1 VNAAA
6 DTGTVVG
13 PARGGARG
21 AGAII
26 RAGAAT
32 DCRPWPRFVLGAEAW
47 AALAAAADDDEAG
60 GAALLALWAEPGVVH
75 AAFQEEDGAVLLA
88 SCAAPEGRYAAL
100 SPAWPAAP
108 FERAV
113 RDLWGLSAAGGAD
126 ARPFVDHGRW
136 AVSAPLSAQPL
147 PRSGPPLQ
155 PEFRPPA
162 AGDGLH
168 QSPLGPVRP
177 VPLGAVHLR
186 VHALGGTVRE
196 MEAQGGYGHRGLVGL
211 MLGRSPRAAARVA
224 ARVAVADGAVAHAL
238 AFARAA
244 EAATGTVPPPRAVAL
259 RALMGELERIAGHLR
274 WWGGVCAAA
283 GLAWPEA
290 RCAVLREGVLRAA
303 GAAFGHRLMLDRVVP
318 GGVAADLGR
327 DGPGALHEALAAVA
341 AALPEL
347 EGVAENHAGLRDR
360 LAGRVATAPALV
372 ARLGAGGPVGRA
384 AGRGADARRLPG
396 GDGWAAAL
404 GLVVPVLAA
413 GDAEARQRVLLA
425 EIRASLGLAQALLDG
440 MPPPGEV
447 LAPWPQ
453 RGGEGVGVVEGPRG
467 LCLHWLALDG
477 DGQIRAA
484 FALDPA
490 WGHWPLL
497 AAAMAGAPA
506 SELPL
511 AERSLACS
519 ASGVDL

>member
-1 VNAAA
+1 MSA
-6 DTGTVVG
+6 
-13 PARGGARG
+13 GGARTVSVG
-21 AGAII
+21 VAEARSAGAII

-32 DCRPWPRFVLGAEAW
+32 GCRPWPRFVLGAEAW
-47 AALAAAADDDEAG
+47 AAVAASDG
-60 GAALLALWAEPGVVH
+60 GGFALLALWAEPGVVH
-75 AAFQEEDGAVLLA
+75 AAFQEADGGVLLA
-88 SCAAPEGRYAAL
+88 SCAAPDGRYAAL
-100 SPAWPAAP
+100 SPTWPATP

-126 ARPFVDHGRW
+126 ARPLVDHGRW

-147 PRSGPPLQ
+147 PRSAPPVQ
-155 PEFRPPA
+155 PEFAPPA
-162 AGDGLH
+162 GEGLH
-168 QSPLGPVRP
+168 QIPLGPVRP
-177 VPLGAVHLR
+177 IPLGAVHLR
-186 VHALGGTVRE
+186 LHALGGTVAA
-196 MEAQGGYGHRGLVGL
+196 MEAQGGYGHRGIVAL

-224 ARVAVADGAVAHAL
+224 ARVAADGTVAHSL

-283 GLAWPEA
+283 GLRWPEA
-290 RCAVLREGVLRAA
+290 RSAVLREGVLRAA

-347 EGVAENHAGLRDR
+347 EDAGENHGGLRDR
-360 LAGRVATAPALV
+360 LVGRVVTAPALV
-372 ARLGAGGPVGRA
+372 ARLGAAGPVGRA
-384 AGRGADARRLPG
+384 AGRGLDARRLPG
-396 GDGWAAAL
+396 GDGWAASL
-404 GLVVPVLAA
+404 GLHVPMLAA

-425 EIRASLGLAQALLDG
+425 EVRGSLGLAQALLDG
-440 MPPPGEV
+440 MPPGEV

-467 LCLHWLALDG
+467 LCLHWLALDD

-484 FALDPA
+484 FPFDPA

-497 AAAMAGAPA
+497 SAAMAGAPA

-511 AERSLACS
+511 AERSLLCS
-519 ASGVDL
+519 VAGVDL

>member
-1 VNAAA
+1 M
-6 DTGTVVG
+6 
-13 PARGGARG
+13 
-21 AGAII
+21 
-26 RAGAAT
+26 
-32 DCRPWPRFVLGAEAW
+32 
-47 AALAAAADDDEAG
+47 
-60 GAALLALWAEPGVVH
+60 H
-75 AAFQEEDGAVLLA
+75 AAFQDADGGILLA
-88 SCAAPEGRYAAL
+88 SCAAAEGRYAAL

-126 ARPFVDHGRW
+126 ARPLLDHGRW

-147 PRSGPPLQ
+147 PRSGRRRCSRN
-155 PEFRPPA
+155 FRPPA
-162 AGDGLH
+162 GEGLH
-168 QSPLGPVRP
+168 QIPLGPVRP

-186 VHALGGTVRE
+186 LHALGGTVAA
-196 MEAQGGYGHRGLVGL
+196 MEAQGGYGHRGVVGL

-224 ARVAVADGAVAHAL
+224 ARIAAADSAVAHAL

-244 EAATGTVPPPRAVAL
+244 EAATGTAPPPRAVAL

-283 GLAWPEA
+283 GLRWPEA
-290 RCAVLREGVLRAA
+290 RCAALREGVLRAA
-303 GAAFGHRLMLDRVVP
+303 GVAFGHRLMLDRVVP

-327 DGPGALHEALAAVA
+327 DGPVALHDALAAVS

-347 EGVAENHAGLRDR
+347 RAVGENHGGLRDR
-360 LAGRVATAPALV
+360 LVGRVVTAPELV

-384 AGRGADARRLPG
+384 AGRSADARCLPG
-396 GDGWAAAL
+396 SDSWAAAL
-404 GLVVPVLAA
+404 GLVVPTMGA
-413 GDAEARQRVLLA
+413 GDAKSRQRVLLA
-425 EIRASLGLAQALLDG
+425 ELRASLRLAQALLDG
-440 MPPPGEV
+440 MPAGEV

-453 RGGEGVGVVEGPRG
+453 RGGEGVGVVEAPRG

-484 FALDPA
+484 FAVDPA

-497 AAAMAGAPA
+497 AAAMADAPA

-511 AERSLACS
+511 SERSLMCS

>member
-1 VNAAA
+1 LNAEVEAAA
-6 DTGTVVG
+6 GFG
-13 PARGGARG
+13 R

-47 AALAAAADDDEAG
+47 SALATAADDG
-60 GAALLALWAEPGVVH
+60 GGVALLALWAEPGTVH
-75 AAFQEEDGAVLLA
+75 AAFVDGDDGLLLA

-147 PRSGPPLQ
+147 PRSGPPVQ

-162 AGDGLH
+162 AEGLH
-168 QSPLGPVRP
+168 QIPLGPVRP

-186 VHALGGTVRE
+186 LHALGGTVAA
-196 MEAQGGYGHRGLVGL
+196 MEAQGGYGHRGVVGL

-224 ARVAVADGAVAHAL
+224 ARIAAADSAVAHAL

-244 EAATGTVPPPRAVAL
+244 EAATGTEPPPRAVAL

-274 WWGGVCAAA
+274 WWDGVCAAC
-283 GLAWPEA
+283 GLRWPEA
-290 RCAVLREGVLRAA
+290 RCAALREGVLRAA
-303 GAAFGHRLMLDRVVP
+303 GAAFGHRMMLDRVVP

-327 DGPGALHEALAAVA
+327 DGPAALHEALAAIA

-347 EGVAENHAGLRDR
+347 EAAGEGHVGLRER
-360 LAGRVATAPALV
+360 LVGRVVTAPALA

-384 AGRGADARRLPG
+384 AGRGSDARRLPG
-396 GDGWAAAL
+396 GDPWAAAL
-404 GLVVPVLAA
+404 GLAVPVLGA
-413 GDAEARQRVLLA
+413 GDANARQRVLLA
-425 EIRASLGLAQALLDG
+425 ELRASLGLAQALLDG
-440 MPPPGEV
+440 MPPGEV

-453 RGGEGVGVVEGPRG
+453 RGGEGVGTVEGPRG

-484 FALDPA
+484 FAVDPA

-497 AAAMAGAPA
+497 AAAMADAPA
-506 SELPL
+506 SELAL
-511 AERSLACS
+511 AERSLLCS

>member
-1 VNAAA
+1 MNLDA
-6 DTGTVVG
+6 
-13 PARGGARG
+13 GGGIGFGRG

-47 AALAAAADDDEAG
+47 GALATAPAADDG
-60 GAALLALWAEPGVVH
+60 GVALLALWAEPGTVH
-75 AAFQEEDGAVLLA
+75 AAFWDEDAGILLA
-88 SCAAPEGRYAAL
+88 SCAAGPEGRYAAL

-108 FERAV
+108 FERTV
-113 RDLWGLSAAGGAD
+113 RDLWGLSATGGAD

-147 PRSGPPLQ
+147 PRSAPPVQ

-162 AGDGLH
+162 GEGLH
-168 QSPLGPVRP
+168 QIPLGPVRP

-186 VHALGGTVRE
+186 LHALGGTVAA
-196 MEAQGGYGHRGLVGL
+196 MEAQGGYGHRGVVGL

-224 ARVAVADGAVAHAL
+224 ARIAAADSAVAHAL

-244 EAATGTVPPPRAVAL
+244 EAATGVAPPPRAVAL
-259 RALMGELERIAGHLR
+259 RALMGELERVAGHLR
-274 WWGGVCAAA
+274 WWGGVCAAS
-283 GLAWPEA
+283 GLRWPEA
-290 RCAVLREGVLRAA
+290 QCAALREGVLRAA
-303 GAAFGHRLMLDRVVP
+303 GVAFGHRLMLDRVVP

-327 DGPGALHEALAAVA
+327 DGPAALHDALAAVS

-347 EGVAENHAGLRDR
+347 RAVGKNHGGLRDR
-360 LAGRVATAPALV
+360 LVGRVVTAPELV

-384 AGRGADARRLPG
+384 AGRDADARQLRGNDP
-396 GDGWAAAL
+396 WAAAL
-404 GLVVPVLAA
+404 GLLVPVMEA
-413 GDAEARQRVLLA
+413 GDADARQRVLLS
-425 EIRASLGLAQALLDG
+425 ELRASLGLAQALLDG
-440 MPPPGEV
+440 MPPGEV

-453 RGGEGVGVVEGPRG
+453 RGGEGVGVAEGPRG

-484 FALDPA
+484 FAVDPA

-511 AERSLACS
+511 AERSLLCS

>member
-1 VNAAA
+1 VSA
-6 DTGTVVG
+6 
-13 PARGGARG
+13 GARTVSVGSAGGGNAGATG

-26 RAGAAT
+26 RAGAAAE
-32 DCRPWPRFVLGAEAW
+32 CRPWPRFVLGAGAW
-47 AALAAAADDDEAG
+47 AALAAAPDGD

-75 AAFQEEDGAVLLA
+75 AAFQEADGGVLLA

-108 FERAV
+108 FERAA
-113 RDLWGLSAAGGAD
+113 RDLWGLSAVGGSD
-126 ARPFVDHGRW
+126 ARPSLDHGRW

-147 PRSGPPLQ
+147 PRSAPPIQ
-155 PEFRPPA
+155 PEFPPPA
-162 AGDGLH
+162 GEGLH
-168 QSPLGPVRP
+168 QIPLGPVRP

-186 VHALGGTVRE
+186 LHALGGTVAA
-196 MEAQGGYGHRGLVGL
+196 MDAQGGYGHRGLVAL

-224 ARVAVADGAVAHAL
+224 ARVAGDGAVAHAL

-244 EAATGTVPPPRAVAL
+244 EAATGTVPPPRALAL

-283 GLAWPEA
+283 GLLWPEA
-290 RCAVLREGVLRAA
+290 RCAVLREGLLRAA
-303 GAAFGHRLMLDRVVP
+303 GTAFGHRLMLDRVVP

-327 DGPGALHEALAAVA
+327 DGPAALHEALAAVA

-347 EGVAENHAGLRDR
+347 EDAGENHGGLRDR
-360 LAGRVATAPALV
+360 LVGRAVTAPALV

-384 AGRGADARRLPG
+384 AGRGLDARRLPS
-396 GDGWAAAL
+396 DGWAAAL
-404 GLVVPVLAA
+404 GLRVPVLAM

-425 EIRASLGLAQALLDG
+425 EVRASLGLAQALLDG
-440 MPPPGEV
+440 MPPGEV

-467 LCLHWLALDG
+467 VCLHWLALDD

-484 FALDPA
+484 FPFDPA

-497 AAAMAGAPA
+497 AAAMADAPA

-511 AERSLACS
+511 AERSLLCS
-519 ASGVDL
+519 VGGVDL